1 MGWTRQ
7 LLAISTR
14 SLSVALDP
22 DALLD
27 KAQRQTGL
35 SNFGSAAFHKPFEI
49 LLQSLR
55 EEARLSA
62 RGIFIM
68 NRTMLRLLTNRLRTE
83 QVFAENP
90 TLADV
95 PIRRP
100 LYIIGFPRTGT
111 TLLHNLLACDPVARW
126 LHLWEGLYP
135 APSPQSLETDP
146 RITEVAEWV
155 TGFEKVAPRLA
166 AAHKLAPRGPEE
178 CLWLIEHT
186 FNDLIFELR
195 AHVPTYSR
203 WLAEHEAD
211 VDIHQYYLRQLQML
225 GAHCNG
231 AHWVFKAPRHL
242 PGLKGLLT
250 VLPEARIV
258 QTHRD
263 PAAVLPS
270 LCSLCEILRGAA
282 SDAVDKPAIGAHW
295 HSRLKAVFK
304 QATAVRAT
312 AAEGQILD
320 IQYADL
326 VADPI
331 ATVQHIYAHHGYE
344 FTESFE
350 AAMRQWLA
358 TNRQHKH
365 GAHRY
370 TLEEY
375 GLSEA
380 QVRED
385 FSGYAKEFGL

>member
-1 MGWTRQ
+1 MPKADTA
-7 LLAISTR
+7 LD
-14 SLSVALDP
+14 SVALR
-22 DALLD
+22 D

-35 SNFGSAAFHKPFEI
+35 SDFGGTIFHEPFEI

-55 EEARLSA
+55 DEAQLNA
-62 RGIFIM
+62 RGVFM
-68 NRTMLRLLTNRLRTE
+68 LHRTMLRLLTNRLRTE
-83 QVFAENP
+83 QAFADSP
-90 TLADV
+90 ALAET
-95 PIRRP
+95 PIPRP
-100 LYIIGFPRTGT
+100 LYVIGFPRTGT
-111 TLLHNLLACDPVARW
+111 TLLHNLLACDPAARW
-126 LHLWEGLYP
+126 MRLWEGLYP
-135 APSPQSLETDP
+135 APAPQSLEDDP
-146 RITEVAEWV
+146 RIAEVEEWAA
-155 TGFEKVAPRLA
+155 GFEKVAPRLA

-203 WLAEHEAD
+203 WLAKHEAD
-211 VDIHQYYLRQLQML
+211 VDIHQYYRRQLQLL
-225 GAHCNG
+225 GAHCRGN
-231 AHWVFKAPRHL
+231 HWVFKAPRHL
-242 PGLKGLLT
+242 PGLAGLLA
-250 VLPEARIV
+250 VFPEARIV

-295 HSRLKAVFK
+295 HARLKAIFEK
-304 QATAVRAT
+304 ATAVRAT

-344 FTESFE
+344 FTEPFE

-358 TNRQHKH
+358 ANRQHKH

-385 FSGYAKEFGL
+385 FSDYAKEFGL

>member
-1 MGWTRQ
+1 MPKADT
-7 LLAISTR
+7 
-14 SLSVALDP
+14 ALDP
-22 DALLD
+22 AALFD

-35 SNFGSAAFHKPFEI
+35 SDFGGKTFHEPFEI

-55 EEARLSA
+55 DEAKLNA
-62 RGIFIM
+62 RGVFM
-68 NRTMLRLLTNRLRTE
+68 MHRTMLRLLSNRLLTE
-83 QVFAENP
+83 QAFAEKP
-90 TLADV
+90 ALAET
-95 PIRRP
+95 PIPRP
-100 LYIIGFPRTGT
+100 LYVIGFPRTGT
-111 TLLHNLLACDPVARW
+111 TLLHNLLACDPAARW
-126 LHLWEGLYP
+126 MRLWEGLYP
-135 APSPQSLETDP
+135 APAPQSLEDDP
-146 RITEVAEWV
+146 RITEVEEWAA
-155 TGFEKVAPRLA
+155 GFEKVAPRLA
-166 AAHKLAPRGPEE
+166 TAHKLAPRGPEE

-211 VDIHQYYLRQLQML
+211 IDIHHYYRRLLQLL
-225 GAHCNG
+225 GAHCRGN
-231 AHWVFKAPRHL
+231 HWVFKAPRHL
-242 PGLKGLLT
+242 PGLAGLLA
-250 VLPEARIV
+250 VFPEARIV

-282 SDAVDKPAIGAHW
+282 SDAVDKHTIGAHW
-295 HSRLKAVFK
+295 HARLKAIFE
-304 QATAVRAT
+304 QATAVRST

-326 VADPI
+326 VTDPM

-344 FTESFE
+344 FTEPFE

-358 TNRQHKH
+358 ANRQHKH

-385 FSGYAKEFGL
+385 FSEYTKEFGL

>member
-1 MGWTRQ
+1 MPK
-7 LLAISTR
+7 ADI
-14 SLSVALDP
+14 ALDP
-22 DALLD
+22 AALLD

-35 SNFGSAAFHKPFEI
+35 SDFGGKTFHEPFEI

-55 EEARLSA
+55 DEAKLNA
-62 RGIFIM
+62 RGVFM
-68 NRTMLRLLTNRLRTE
+68 MHRTMLRLLSNRLLTE
-83 QVFAENP
+83 QAFAEKP
-90 TLADV
+90 ALAET
-95 PIRRP
+95 PIPRP
-100 LYIIGFPRTGT
+100 LYVIGFPRTGT
-111 TLLHNLLACDPVARW
+111 TLLHNLLACDPAARW
-126 LHLWEGLYP
+126 MRLWEGLYP
-135 APSPQSLETDP
+135 APAPQSLEDDP
-146 RITEVAEWV
+146 RITEVEEWAA
-155 TGFEKVAPRLA
+155 GFEKVAPRLA
-166 AAHKLAPRGPEE
+166 TAHKLAPRGPEE

-211 VDIHQYYLRQLQML
+211 IDIHHYYRRLLQLL
-225 GAHCNG
+225 GAHCRGN
-231 AHWVFKAPRHL
+231 HWVFKAPRHL
-242 PGLKGLLT
+242 PGLAGLLA
-250 VLPEARIV
+250 VFPEACIV

-282 SDAVDKPAIGAHW
+282 SDTVDKLTIGAHW
-295 HSRLKAVFK
+295 HARLKAIFE
-304 QATAVRAT
+304 QATAVRST

-326 VADPI
+326 VTDPM

-344 FTESFE
+344 FTELFE

-358 TNRQHKH
+358 ANRQHKH

-385 FSGYAKEFGL
+385 FSEYAKEFGL

>member
-90 TLADV
+90 TLTDV

-242 PGLKGLLT
+242 PGLKGLLA
-250 VLPEARIV
+250 VFPEARIV

-263 PAAVLPS
+263 PATVLPS
-270 LCSLCEILRGAA
+270 LCSLCEILRGAV
-282 SDAVDKPAIGAHW
+282 SDAVDKPTIGAHW
-295 HSRLKAVFK
+295 HARLKAIFE
-304 QATAVRAT
+304 QATAVRST

-326 VADPI
+326 VTDPI

-344 FTESFE
+344 FTEPFE
-350 AAMRQWLA
+350 AAMRQWLVA
-358 TNRQHKH
+358 NRQHKH

-385 FSGYAKEFGL
+385 FSDYAKEFGL

>member
-1 MGWTRQ
+1 MPKADT
-7 LLAISTR
+7 
-14 SLSVALDP
+14 ALDP
-22 DALLD
+22 VALRD

-35 SNFGSAAFHKPFEI
+35 SDFGGTTFHEPFEI

-55 EEARLSA
+55 DEAQLNA
-62 RGIFIM
+62 RGVFM
-68 NRTMLRLLTNRLRTE
+68 LHRTMLRLLTNRLRTE
-83 QVFAENP
+83 QAFADNP
-90 TLADV
+90 ALAET
-95 PIRRP
+95 PIPRP
-100 LYIIGFPRTGT
+100 LYVIGFPRTGT
-111 TLLHNLLACDPVARW
+111 TLLHNLLACDPAARW
-126 LHLWEGLYP
+126 MRLWEGLYP
-135 APSPQSLETDP
+135 APAPQSLEDDP
-146 RITEVAEWV
+146 RIAEVEEWAA
-155 TGFEKVAPRLA
+155 GFEKVAPRLA
-166 AAHKLAPRGPEE
+166 AAHKLDPRGPEE

-211 VDIHQYYLRQLQML
+211 IDIHHYYRRLLQLL
-225 GAHCNG
+225 GAHCRGN
-231 AHWVFKAPRHL
+231 HWVFKAPRHL
-242 PGLKGLLT
+242 PGLAGLLA
-250 VLPEARIV
+250 VFPEARIV

-282 SDAVDKPAIGAHW
+282 SDAVDKPTIGAHW
-295 HSRLKAVFK
+295 HARLKAIFE
-304 QATAVRAT
+304 QATAVRST

-326 VADPI
+326 VTDPI

-344 FTESFE
+344 FTELFE

-358 TNRQHKH
+358 ANRQHKH

-380 QVRED
+380 QVRGD
-385 FSGYAKEFGL
+385 FSEYTKEFGL

>member
-1 MGWTRQ
+1 MPKADT
-7 LLAISTR
+7 
-14 SLSVALDP
+14 ALDP
-22 DALLD
+22 VALRD

-35 SNFGSAAFHKPFEI
+35 SDFGGTTFHEPFEI

-55 EEARLSA
+55 DEAQLNA
-62 RGIFIM
+62 RGVFM
-68 NRTMLRLLTNRLRTE
+68 LHRTMLRLLTNRLRTE
-83 QVFAENP
+83 QAFADNP
-90 TLADV
+90 ALAET
-95 PIRRP
+95 PIPRP
-100 LYIIGFPRTGT
+100 LYVIGFPRTGT
-111 TLLHNLLACDPVARW
+111 TLLHNLLASDPAVRW
-126 LHLWEGLYP
+126 MRLWEGLYP
-135 APSPQSLETDP
+135 APAPQSLEDDP
-146 RITEVAEWV
+146 RIAEVEEWAA
-155 TGFEKVAPRLA
+155 GFEKVAPRLA
-166 AAHKLAPRGPEE
+166 AAHKLDPRGPEE

-211 VDIHQYYLRQLQML
+211 VDIHQYYRRQLQLL
-225 GAHCNG
+225 GAHCRGN
-231 AHWVFKAPRHL
+231 HWVFKAPRHL
-242 PGLKGLLT
+242 PGLAGLLA
-250 VLPEARIV
+250 VFPEARIV

-295 HSRLKAVFK
+295 HARLKAIFE

-326 VADPI
+326 VVDPI

-344 FTESFE
+344 FTEPFE
-350 AAMRQWLA
+350 SAMRQWLA
-358 TNRQHKH
+358 ANRQHKH

-370 TLEEY
+370 TLAEY

-380 QVRED
+380 QVHEE
-385 FSGYAKEFGL
+385 FSEYTKEFGL

>member
-1 MGWTRQ
+1 MPKADT
-7 LLAISTR
+7 
-14 SLSVALDP
+14 ALDP
-22 DALLD
+22 VALRD

-35 SNFGSAAFHKPFEI
+35 SDFGGTTFHEPFEI

-55 EEARLSA
+55 DEAQLNA
-62 RGIFIM
+62 RGVFM
-68 NRTMLRLLTNRLRTE
+68 LHRTMLRLLTNRLRTE
-83 QVFAENP
+83 QAFADNP
-90 TLADV
+90 ALAET
-95 PIRRP
+95 PIPRP
-100 LYIIGFPRTGT
+100 LYVIGFPRTGT
-111 TLLHNLLACDPVARW
+111 TLLHNLLACDPAARW
-126 LHLWEGLYP
+126 MRLWEGLYP
-135 APSPQSLETDP
+135 APAPQSLEEDP
-146 RITEVAEWV
+146 RIAEVEEWAA
-155 TGFEKVAPRLA
+155 GFEKVAPRLA
-166 AAHKLAPRGPEE
+166 AAHKLDPRGPEE

-211 VDIHQYYLRQLQML
+211 VDIHQYYRRQLQLL
-225 GAHCNG
+225 GAHCRGN
-231 AHWVFKAPRHL
+231 HWVFKAPRHL
-242 PGLKGLLT
+242 PGLAGLLA
-250 VLPEARIV
+250 VFPEARIV

-282 SDAVDKPAIGAHW
+282 SDAVDKSAIGAHW
-295 HSRLKAVFK
+295 QARLKAIFE

-344 FTESFE
+344 FTEPFE
-350 AAMRQWLA
+350 STMRQWLA
-358 TNRQHKH
+358 ANRQHKH
-365 GAHRY
+365 GSHRY

-380 QVRED
+380 QVHED
-385 FSGYAKEFGL
+385 FSEYTKEFGL

>member
-1 MGWTRQ
+1 MPKADT
-7 LLAISTR
+7 
-14 SLSVALDP
+14 ALDP
-22 DALLD
+22 AALLD

-35 SNFGSAAFHKPFEI
+35 SDFGGTTFHEPFEI

-55 EEARLSA
+55 DEAQLNA
-62 RGIFIM
+62 RGVFM
-68 NRTMLRLLTNRLRTE
+68 LHRTMLRLLTNRLRTE
-83 QVFAENP
+83 QAFAENP
-90 TLADV
+90 TLAET
-95 PIRRP
+95 PIPRP
-100 LYIIGFPRTGT
+100 LYVIGFPRTGT
-111 TLLHNLLACDPVARW
+111 TLLHNLLACDPAARW
-126 LHLWEGLYP
+126 MRLWEGLYP
-135 APSPQSLETDP
+135 APAPQSLEDDP
-146 RITEVAEWV
+146 RIAEVEEWAA
-155 TGFEKVAPRLA
+155 GFEKVAPRLA

-211 VDIHQYYLRQLQML
+211 VDIHQYYRRQLQLL
-225 GAHCNG
+225 GAHCRGN
-231 AHWVFKAPRHL
+231 HWVFKAPRHL
-242 PGLKGLLT
+242 PGLAGLLA
-250 VLPEARIV
+250 VFPEARIV

-295 HSRLKAVFK
+295 HARLKAIFEK
-304 QATAVRAT
+304 ATAVRPT

-331 ATVQHIYAHHGYE
+331 ATVQRIYAHHEYE
-344 FTESFE
+344 FTEPFE
-350 AAMRQWLA
+350 AAMRQWL
-358 TNRQHKH
+358 TDNRQHKH

-385 FSGYAKEFGL
+385 FREYAVEFGL

>member
-1 MGWTRQ
+1 MPKADT
-7 LLAISTR
+7 
-14 SLSVALDP
+14 ALDP
-22 DALLD
+22 VALRD

-35 SNFGSAAFHKPFEI
+35 SDFGGTTFHEPFEI

-55 EEARLSA
+55 DEAQLNA
-62 RGIFIM
+62 RGVFM
-68 NRTMLRLLTNRLRTE
+68 LHRTMLRLLTNRLRTE
-83 QVFAENP
+83 QAFADSP
-90 TLADV
+90 ALAET
-95 PIRRP
+95 PIPRP
-100 LYIIGFPRTGT
+100 LYVIGFPRTGT
-111 TLLHNLLACDPVARW
+111 TLLHNLLACDPAARW
-126 LHLWEGLYP
+126 MRLWEGLYP
-135 APSPQSLETDP
+135 APAPQSLEDDP
-146 RITEVAEWV
+146 RIAEVEEWAA
-155 TGFEKVAPRLA
+155 GFEKVAPRLA
-166 AAHKLAPRGPEE
+166 AAHKLDPRGPEE

-211 VDIHQYYLRQLQML
+211 VDIHQYYRRQLQLL
-225 GAHCNG
+225 GAHCRGN
-231 AHWVFKAPRHL
+231 HWVFKAPRHL
-242 PGLKGLLT
+242 PGLAGLLA
-250 VLPEARIV
+250 VFPEARIV

-295 HSRLKAVFK
+295 HARLKAIFEK
-304 QATAVRAT
+304 ATAVRAT

-344 FTESFE
+344 FTEPFE

-358 TNRQHKH
+358 ANRQHKH

-380 QVRED
+380 QVHGD
-385 FSGYAKEFGL
+385 FSEYTKEFGL

>member
-1 MGWTRQ
+1 MPKADT
-7 LLAISTR
+7 
-14 SLSVALDP
+14 ALDP
-22 DALLD
+22 AALLD

-35 SNFGSAAFHKPFEI
+35 SDFGGKTFHEPFEI
-49 LLQSLR
+49 LLQSMR
-55 EEARLSA
+55 DEAELNA
-62 RGIFIM
+62 RGVFM
-68 NRTMLRLLTNRLRTE
+68 MHRTMLRLLSNRLRTE
-83 QVFAENP
+83 QAFTEKPALAE
-90 TLADV
+90 T
-95 PIRRP
+95 PIPRP
-100 LYIIGFPRTGT
+100 LYVIGFPRTGT
-111 TLLHNLLACDPVARW
+111 TLLHNLLACDPAARW
-126 LHLWEGLYP
+126 MRLWEGLYP
-135 APSPQSLETDP
+135 APPPQSLEDDP
-146 RITEVAEWV
+146 RITEVEEWAA
-155 TGFEKVAPRLA
+155 GFEKVAPRLA

-211 VDIHQYYLRQLQML
+211 VDIHHYYRRQLQLL
-225 GAHCNG
+225 GAHCRGN
-231 AHWVFKAPRHL
+231 HWVFKAPRHL
-242 PGLKGLLT
+242 PGLGGLLA
-250 VLPEARIV
+250 VFPEARIV

-263 PAAVLPS
+263 PATVLPS

-295 HSRLKAVFK
+295 HARLKAIFE

-326 VADPI
+326 VTNPI

-344 FTESFE
+344 FTSAFE
-350 AAMRQWLA
+350 AAMRQWLVA
-358 TNRQHKH
+358 NRQHKH

-375 GLSEA
+375 GLNEA
-380 QVRED
+380 QVHED
-385 FSGYAKEFGL
+385 FSEYTKEFGL